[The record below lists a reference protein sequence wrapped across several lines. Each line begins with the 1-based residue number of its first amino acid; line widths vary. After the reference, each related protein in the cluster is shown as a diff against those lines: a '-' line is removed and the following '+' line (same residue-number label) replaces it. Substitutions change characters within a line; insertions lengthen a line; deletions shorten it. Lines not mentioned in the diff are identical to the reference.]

1 MIPFLLQRLLY
12 AVFVLWGAVTVVFLV
27 LRVIP
32 ADPAL
37 LILGVD
43 ATPEQLE
50 ALRQRMGLDSPV
62 IVQYFDYLVSAVQLD
77 FGTSYRL
84 GQDAMSLVMDR
95 VPATASL
102 AFTAMLIAVIFGLA
116 FGLIAALQ
124 VDRWADRAIS
134 AFTLALQSFPLFW
147 IGLVLILIFARALKV
162 LPSGGNGTA
171 MHYILPALAL
181 SVTFMALLARL
192 TRSGLLEVINEG
204 YIQTARAKG
213 LYEKTVVFPHAIRN
227 ALIPIVTVA
236 GLQLGQLLGGAVIV
250 ETVFAWP
257 GVGRL
262 LIEAI
267 NSRDYNVVQA
277 CVMFIAAVFVLIN
290 LVVDVVYGLLDP
302 RIRIGGSR

>member
-1 MIPFLLQRLLY
+1 VIPFLLQRLLY

-77 FGTSYRL
+77 FGISYRL

-204 YIQTARAKG
+204 YIHTARAKG